1 MALGLSPGTA
11 FWRTYLINL
20 MFNEIILRILEKK
33 NISYFLNARQQEC
46 VCAFFNTLFN
56 QMSKKRENEKL
67 QKFTAYLRGFISQN
81 NAIKNHIR
89 LKYGFVIAFE
99 TSNKCLVK
107 HFLTTLNN
115 ILRCHENGLEKHDIF
130 TRLML
135 STVSSQIKL

>member
-1 MALGLSPGTA
+1 
-11 FWRTYLINL
+11 
-20 MFNEIILRILEKK
+20 MFNHIILRNEEKK
-33 NISYFLNARQQEC
+33 NIFYFLNARQQRF
-46 VCAFFNTLFN
+46 VCAFLNTLFN

-81 NAIKNHIR
+81 NAIKNHICQ
-89 LKYGFVIAFE
+89 KYGFVMAFE
-99 TSNKCLVK
+99 TSHKCLVK

-130 TRLML
+130 TRLMF

>member
-11 FWRTYLINL
+11 FWHTYLINL

-46 VCAFFNTLFN
+46 VCAFLNTLFN

>member
-11 FWRTYLINL
+11 FWHTYLINL

>member
-11 FWRTYLINL
+11 FWHTYLINL
-20 MFNEIILRILEKK
+20 MFNEIILRNLEKK
-33 NISYFLNARQQEC
+33 NIFYFLNARQQEC

-67 QKFTAYLRGFISQN
+67 QKFTAYLRCFISQN
-81 NAIKNHIR
+81 NAIKNHIC